1 MKPARARPLTI
12 VADDLTGACDTGTLF
27 AGRGPVPVTVW
38 PRRAVEA
45 AVRVVD
51 TESRALPAAEAAGRV
66 AAVAG
71 RARTGSWFKKIDST
85 LRGPIGAEVD
95 ALLRTTGIA
104 TAIVCPAFPAQG
116 RVVLDRVLLVGGVP
130 VADTPIGR
138 DPQFAGSGSSVVE
151 ILRAQLDRALAWIPI
166 DQLRAGSEPLA
177 ARLGRLAGTTI
188 VADAETDGDL
198 DALVDAALAVT
209 PTPLL
214 VGAAG
219 LARALASRLG
229 VLAERV
235 ELPAG
240 PRWLIVAGSRHPA
253 TRRQLREARAA
264 GLTVL
269 ATAERAAESR
279 PDALGRLVEQAVAAL
294 ERERWDGVI
303 VTGGETAAAL
313 WSALGA
319 ERIDLVGAPAPGL
332 ALGHLRVP
340 GREHPIPLLTKAG
353 GFGAPD
359 LLVSLVAP
367 QRVPSADEVVAVRA
381 AAEGE
386 ASQ

>member
-1 MKPARARPLTI
+1 MKPARVRPLTI

-51 TESRALPAAEAAGRV
+51 TESRAVAPAEAAGRV

-71 RARTGSWFKKIDST
+71 RARAGSWFKKIDST
-85 LRGPIGAEVD
+85 LRGRIGAEVD
-95 ALLRTTGIA
+95 ALMRATAAT

-116 RVVLDRVLLVGGVP
+116 RIVLDRVLLVGGVP

-138 DPQFAGSGSSVVE
+138 DAGFAGGSSSVVDV
-151 ILRAQLDRALAWIPI
+151 LRRQLDRALAWIPI
-166 DQLRAGSEPLA
+166 DQLRAGPEALA
-177 ARLGRLAGTTI
+177 ARVRRLAGTAI

-198 DALVDAALAVT
+198 DALVEAALGVT
-209 PTPLL
+209 PAPLL

-229 VLAERV
+229 LLAERA

-240 PRWLIVAGSRHPA
+240 GRWLVVAGSRHPA

-269 ATAERAAESR
+269 ATPERAAEAR
-279 PDALGRLVEQAVAAL
+279 PDALGRLIEQAVAAL
-294 ERERWDGVI
+294 ERESWDVVA

-313 WSALGA
+313 WAALGA

-332 ALGHLRVP
+332 AFGHLRVP
-340 GREHPIPLLTKAG
+340 GRDPVALLTKAG

-359 LLVSLVAP
+359 LLVSLA
-367 QRVPSADEVVAVRA
+367 RREVVA
-381 AAEGE
+381 
-386 ASQ
+386 